1 MSNFLDR
8 STVLSWRW
16 RQDRVSLLTRFCTL
30 FFFVTQVVVCAEQE
44 GLQYS
49 RLLDESIQLI
59 ASNKLE
65 IAEQRLVDLVQDSH
79 GGRKPDTWHVL
90 SVLKQQQGRHEDGY
104 GFSRKAIELAGSNN
118 HALIP
123 DYFSTGA
130 EHALKLGKT
139 NECKELLDTSIAKW
153 PEHAPSLQ
161 IMGKVFQY
169 NIAQELLAKGE
180 RDVDTLNA
188 VYLEAIKYYERYLHV
203 KPHDHGIRNDLALLL
218 LRFPDRVP
226 DGVKHFET
234 AIAGKNIFA
243 MTNYASYLNTRGQRE
258 KSLELYV

>member
-1 MSNFLDR
+1 M
-8 STVLSWRW
+8 
-16 RQDRVSLLTRFCTL
+16 FCKL
-30 FFFVTQVVVCAEQE
+30 FFFVTQVVVFAEQQE
-44 GLQYS
+44 SPYG
-49 RLLDESIQLI
+49 RLLGESIQLI
-59 ASNKLE
+59 NSKRLE
-65 IAEQRLVDLVQDSH
+65 AAEQKLVDLAQNSF
-79 GGRKPDTWHVL
+79 GGRKSDTWHVL
-90 SVLKQQQGRHEDGY
+90 SVLKLQQGRHEDGY
-104 GFSRKAIELAGSNN
+104 EFSRKAIELAGSNN

-169 NIAQELLAKGE
+169 NIAQELHAKGE